1 MARAPM
7 PARALLAL
15 EVGHPVIENLGIKLH
30 GRLPPVVSEI
40 VANSWDADA
49 KRVEIWLPEG
59 PLEKDSAITVADD
72 GAGMSYDDIAKR
84 YLRIGRKRRDE
95 DGTDRS
101 AGGRRIM
108 GRKGIGKLS
117 AFGAACTVT
126 VSTTRDGRRTTF
138 RMNIDDILS
147 SAKESSAYNPVV
159 IDDNVETDDADG
171 TVVSLTDLKRS
182 SPVDPDSVRRGVAR
196 HFLVFGKGF
205 EVLVNG
211 RPIGPADK
219 VWNADAEKEWAVEPE
234 SVSPDEHPGWIVSGR
249 IVASRKPLDEDD
261 VGLAVMARGKLVQR
275 PTTFGI
281 RSGGKH
287 TYSYIAGEITAE
299 FLDEE
304 YDMISTN
311 RQEIMWEDA
320 RGEALREWGARK
332 LRQVSAELAEARQG
346 RRERAVRGD
355 PEVKAWLDGLR
366 GPERQTADKIIKI
379 LTSNRGLD
387 ERRRV
392 EIIKYIRNSFDQEAF
407 KEMID
412 DLREKPASATILS
425 MFATWNLIE
434 AREILRIVKGRM
446 VAITTFAGMVDRG
459 VREVPDMHQYFKKW
473 PWIIDPAWT
482 QWRDEVRYSKV
493 LAGAYPKAGLD
504 EKDRQMDFL
513 AIGVGDT
520 IHVVELKRPGHRVNS
535 GDMDQLLD
543 YVTFVEEMLGN
554 APGGYK
560 VVAGYIVASGIR
572 DDRLTKV
579 RVKEAASNRRYVKT
593 YEDLIVAAKNL
604 HEDYEKKLREF
615 ERHERAGS

>member
-1 MARAPM
+1 M
-7 PARALLAL
+7 
-15 EVGHPVIENLGIKLH
+15 
-30 GRLPPVVSEI
+30 
-40 VANSWDADA
+40 
-49 KRVEIWLPEG
+49 
-59 PLEKDSAITVADD
+59 
-72 GAGMSYDDIAKR
+72 
-84 YLRIGRKRRDE
+84 
-95 DGTDRS
+95 
-101 AGGRRIM
+101 
-108 GRKGIGKLS
+108 
-117 AFGAACTVT
+117 
-126 VSTTRDGRRTTF
+126 
-138 RMNIDDILS
+138 
-147 SAKESSAYNPVV
+147 V
-159 IDDNVETDDADG
+159 IDDNVETGDADG
-171 TVVSLTDLKRS
+171 TVVTLTDLKRS
-182 SPVDPDSVRRGVAR
+182 SPVDPDSIRRGVAR
-196 HFLVFGKGF
+196 HFLVFGEEF

-211 RPIGPADK
+211 KPIGPTDK
-219 VWNADAEKEWAVEPE
+219 VWNAETEKEWVVEPE
-234 SVSPDEHPGWIVSGR
+234 SVSPNEHPGWTVSGK
-249 IVASRKPLDEDD
+249 IVASRRLLDEDD

-281 RSGGKH
+281 KSGGKH

-320 RGEALREWGARK
+320 RGEALREWGAKK
-332 LRQVSAELAEARQG
+332 LRQVSAELVEARQG
-346 RRERAVRGD
+346 RRERDIRRD

-366 GPERQTADKIIKI
+366 GPECQTADKIIEI
-379 LTSNRGLD
+379 LTSNRGHD

-425 MFATWNLIE
+425 MFAMWNLIE
-434 AREILRIVKGRM
+434 AREMLRIVTGRM
-446 VAITTFAGMVDRG
+446 EAITTFAEMVDRG
-459 VREVPDMHQYFKKW
+459 AREVPDMHQYFMKC
-473 PWIIDPAWT
+473 PWIIDPAWA

-493 LAGAYPKAGLD
+493 LAEEYPKEGLD

-520 IHVVELKRPGHRVNS
+520 IHVVELKRPGHKVDS

-543 YVTFVEEMLGN
+543 YVTFVEERMDN

-572 DDRLTKV
+572 DDRLTRV

-593 YEDLIVAAKNL
+593 YEDLVVAAKRL

-615 ERHERAGS
+615 ERRERGAP

>member
-1 MARAPM
+1 MADRAP
-7 PARALLAL
+7 LAL
-15 EVGHPVIENLGIKLH
+15 EIGLPVIEDLGIKLY
-30 GRLPPVVSEI
+30 GKLPPVVSEI

-49 KRVEIWLPEG
+49 KRVDIRLPEG
-59 PLEKDSAITVADD
+59 PLDKGSTITVADD
-72 GAGMSYDDIAKR
+72 GTGMSYDDIAKR

-95 DGTDRS
+95 DGMDRS

-138 RMNIDDILS
+138 RMNIDDILG
-147 SAKESSAYNPVV
+147 SAKASNAYRPVV
-159 IDDNVETDDADG
+159 IDDNAETDDADG
-171 TVVSLTDLKRS
+171 TVVSLTELKRS
-182 SPVDPDSVRRGVAR
+182 SPVDPDSIRRGVAR
-196 HFLVFGKGF
+196 HFLVFGEGF

-211 RPIGPADK
+211 RPIGPTDK
-219 VWNADAEKEWAVEPE
+219 VWNADTEKEWDIDPEP
-234 SVSPDEHPGWIVSGR
+234 VSPEDHPEWTVSGR

-261 VGLAVMARGKLVQR
+261 VGLAIMARGKLVQR

-281 RSGGKH
+281 KSGGKH

-304 YDMISTN
+304 VDMISTN

-332 LRQVSAELAEARQG
+332 LKQVSGELAEARQG
-346 RRERAVRGD
+346 RRERAIRGD

-387 ERRRV
+387 EGRRV

-412 DLREKPASATILS
+412 GLREKPASATILS

-446 VAITTFAGMVDRG
+446 EAITRFADMVDRG
-459 VREVPDMHQYFKKW
+459 VREVPDMHQYFKEW

-482 QWRDEVRYSKV
+482 QWRDEVRYSKI
-493 LAGAYPKAGLD
+493 LAEKYPKEGLD

-520 IHVVELKRPGHRVNS
+520 IHVVELKRPGHEVDS
-535 GDMDQLLD
+535 SDMEQLLD
-543 YVTFVEEMLGN
+543 YVTFVEEKMGN
-554 APGGYK
+554 ASGGYG
-560 VVAGYIVASGIR
+560 VVAGYIVASGIK
-572 DDRLTKV
+572 DDRLT
-579 RVKEAASNRRYVKT
+579 RAHVKEAASNRRYVKT
-593 YEDLIVAAKNL
+593 YDDLIVAAKRL
-604 HEDYEKKLREF
+604 HEDYEGKLREF
-615 ERHERAGS
+615 ERHERSET